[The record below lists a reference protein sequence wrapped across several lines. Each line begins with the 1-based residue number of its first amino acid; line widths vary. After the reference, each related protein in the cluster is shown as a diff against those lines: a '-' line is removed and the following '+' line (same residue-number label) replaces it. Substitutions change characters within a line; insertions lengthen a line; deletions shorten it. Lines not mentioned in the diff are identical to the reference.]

1 MGTYL
6 WFRKHKKRMQRQD
19 AEATSY
25 TFINDGPDGKEIV
38 SMGPSF
44 ECVYERL
51 APASH
56 FFTFFL

>member
-1 MGTYL
+1 
-6 WFRKHKKRMQRQD
+6 MQRQD